1 MFKFNYS
8 FVLALIIILVTTLAH
23 PQNYPTIMCK
33 GKPVIP
39 EGIKAVLYD
48 QTGNF
53 GPNSLNSQNF
63 ETMYDVYDNQA
74 ADDFI
79 IPDEDY
85 AWTIESVEVLGVYYN
100 GTGPA
105 TSVNVCFYNNSGGLP
120 GTIAAKR
127 LNLVPDGGLSTG
139 SFVITFASPVTLQ
152 AGTYWL
158 SVQSNMDSANG
169 QWGWTEQLQSNLE
182 STWQNP
188 GSGWGTTCTSWG
200 YRVTN
205 CNVGTAPYYDLS
217 FRFNGYK
224 GEPCSVEAASNPS
237 PSNGETNISISGV
250 ALGWLNG
257 AGTENVEV
265 WFGPNERVV
274 KVYDGQLITSWPLG
288 TLSYNTQYRW
298 YIICKNDTCGIQG
311 PNWTFTT
318 MKDTNL
324 VIDTID
330 VYPQSSNNWTG
341 TCNSST
347 KTQVSLVNGIY
358 TELGWMAFDI
368 SDIPNN
374 ATINSITF
382 NGYIYANS
390 WPYWSITPMG
400 SVNPVTDGAPA
411 IYNHVST
418 HHGQGIAYSYNQESG
433 TLNSGWL
440 TRILGT
446 TATTDL
452 QNALTQDWF
461 AIGIVDFDFSTSYYI
476 EYQGWAEANKPYL
489 TIIYSYVPATTFQLT
504 VNVANG
510 WNIVSIPGLHPVDQ
524 NVTTWWPGKDPTVG
538 VFRYSGQYYP
548 VTVAV
553 PGKGYWMKHIG
564 ANSYDTGDEW
574 PADGINIVPHDPI
587 NAASGWNMIGGYEYN
602 ADVSGITTTPPGLIA
617 SPVYGYFGGYY
628 IANSLIPGYGYWV
641 KLSGDGSINLPDPTS
656 KSTAKIS
663 EYIKDDWGK
672 IIIIDATGI
681 SYTLYAVKGEVDLSQ
696 YELPPP
702 PPQGMFDI
710 RFESGRIAEDINSSV
725 QTIDM
730 SGITYPLTVKV
741 EGMDIRL
748 QDETGK
754 IVNANLESGQDIVI
768 SDATINKLM
777 VTGELIPAEYSLEQN
792 YPNPFNPNTT
802 IEFSLPEDVSNVK
815 LSIYNVL
822 GEKVA
827 ELVNTALVAG
837 KYSYQWNA
845 SNVATGIYIYE
856 LRTDKFVSIKKMVLM
871 K

>member
-1 MFKFNYS
+1 
-8 FVLALIIILVTTLAH
+8 
-23 PQNYPTIMCK
+23 
-33 GKPVIP
+33 
-39 EGIKAVLYD
+39 
-48 QTGNF
+48 
-53 GPNSLNSQNF
+53 
-63 ETMYDVYDNQA
+63 
-74 ADDFI
+74 
-79 IPDEDY
+79 
-85 AWTIESVEVLGVYYN
+85 
-100 GTGPA
+100 
-105 TSVNVCFYNNSGGLP
+105 
-120 GTIAAKR
+120 
-127 LNLVPDGGLSTG
+127 
-139 SFVITFASPVTLQ
+139 
-152 AGTYWL
+152 
-158 SVQSNMDSANG
+158 
-169 QWGWTEQLQSNLE
+169 
-182 STWQNP
+182 
-188 GSGWGTTCTSWG
+188 
-200 YRVTN
+200 
-205 CNVGTAPYYDLS
+205 
-217 FRFNGYK
+217 
-224 GEPCSVEAASNPS
+224 
-237 PSNGETNISISGV
+237 
-250 ALGWLNG
+250 
-257 AGTENVEV
+257 
-265 WFGPNERVV
+265 
-274 KVYDGQLITSWPLG
+274 
-288 TLSYNTQYRW
+288 
-298 YIICKNDTCGIQG
+298 
-311 PNWTFTT
+311 
-318 MKDTNL
+318 
-324 VIDTID
+324 
-330 VYPQSSNNWTG
+330 
-341 TCNSST
+341 
-347 KTQVSLVNGIY
+347 
-358 TELGWMAFDI
+358 MAFDI